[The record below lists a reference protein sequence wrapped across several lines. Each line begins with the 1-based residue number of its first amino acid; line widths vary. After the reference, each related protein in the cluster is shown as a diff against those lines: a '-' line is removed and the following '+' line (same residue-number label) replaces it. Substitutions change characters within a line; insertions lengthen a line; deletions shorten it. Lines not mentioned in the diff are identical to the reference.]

1 MRVLRDL
8 EGIFNPKSKST
19 VHYKQLEGSSAELL
33 GRHGGHTQTPRKHF
47 RPLLIATFIVV
58 CFLSYVSDLSSGP

>member
-8 EGIFNPKSKST
+8 EGIFNFKDKPT

-33 GRHGGHTQTPRKHF
+33 GSHGGHTQTPRKHF
-47 RPLLIATFIVV
+47 RPIPIATFIAV
-58 CFLSYVSDLSSGP
+58 CFLSYVSDP